1 MLEVRPYS
9 ELEAQIENAVKESA
23 LKYANNEIT
32 FQEFKAEQS
41 KAEAEPL
48 RVILF
53 NGELFSLPSNNRV
66 HISNGSKAEAGSRF
80 SEGDKVTFRDLA
92 DVYTVTSDKKLELG
106 GHIYSPSQLGKVLK
120 AKCGLVVNETEP
132 GLSSSNW
139 HLANE

>member
-1 MLEVRPYS
+1 MEVKPYAQLESY
-9 ELEAQIENAVKESA
+9 IENAIKEAA
-23 LKYANNEIT
+23 LKYASGEIT
-32 FQEFKAEQS
+32 FQDFKELQA

-80 SEGDKVTFRDLA
+80 SEGDKVVFRNLP
-92 DVYTVTSDKKLELG
+92 DVYVVTSDKKLSKE
-106 GHIYSPSQLGKVLK
+106 GHIYSPSQLGKLLK
-120 AKCGLVVNETEP
+120 AQCGLVVNETEP